1 MSARGHHASEQPTA
15 GRLLGNHRGL
25 SPRWR
30 VGKIEEH
37 AVILRN
43 EVTKDPMNRTPS
55 VTIRDPSLT
64 LRMTGNFWCVH
75 ISSLC
80 SIPSSLDAQKTT
92 VILRSETTKDP
103 VNRTP
108 SVTRRDSTLTRRKTS
123 VTIRDPS
130 LALRMTGNFWCGGPP
145 LNRLRRQLP

>member
-1 MSARGHHASEQPTA
+1 MSARRRHAGEQSLA
-15 GRLLGNHRGL
+15 GRLLGSRRD
-25 SPRWR
+25 SPPRWG

-43 EVTKDPMNRTPS
+43 EVTKDPVVRMSS

-108 SVTRRDSTLTRRKTS
+108 SVTRRDSSLTLRMTS
-123 VTIRDPS
+123 VTIWDPS
-130 LALRMTGNFWCGGPP
+130 LALRMTGDFWCGGPP
-145 LNRLRRQLP
+145 LNRLRRQLT